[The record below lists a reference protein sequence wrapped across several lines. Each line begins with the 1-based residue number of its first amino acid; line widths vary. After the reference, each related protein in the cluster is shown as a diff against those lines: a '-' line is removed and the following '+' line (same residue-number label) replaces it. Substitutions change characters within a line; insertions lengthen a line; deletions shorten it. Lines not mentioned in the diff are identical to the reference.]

1 MEIRVLRYFLEA
13 AREESITRAAERL
26 HISQPTLSK
35 QLKDLEEEL
44 GQKLFTRT
52 NYSIHIT
59 EAGMLLR
66 KRAEDILDMVDKTA
80 SEFQSLD
87 TDIGGD
93 IHIGCAES
101 DGIKYLA
108 KCLNTLHE
116 VNPGIRYHLHSGNT
130 EDITER
136 LDKGILDFAVI
147 VQNVDLSKYNYLKLP
162 CSDIWGIIMRQD
174 SPLADK
180 KAVQVEDLLDLPL
193 ICSRQ
198 GMAVDYPKFFGEK
211 VDSLNVVAT
220 FNLVYN
226 AAILVREG
234 LGYAFSFDKL
244 VDTSPGSGL
253 CFRPLSP
260 ALETD
265 MYVIWKKYQMFSPAA
280 KLLLEEMKEQFSK
293 SENFIN
299 NNQTTIYSV

>member
-1 MEIRVLRYFLEA
+1 MEIRVLRYFLET

-44 GQKLFTRT
+44 GQKLFTRS
-52 NYSIHIT
+52 NYSVRLT

-80 SEFQSLD
+80 NEFQTLEE
-87 TDIGGD
+87 DIGGD

-108 KCLNTLHE
+108 RCLNVLHE
-116 VNPGIRYHLHSGNT
+116 INPRIRCHLHSGNT
-130 EDITER
+130 EDIVGR

-147 VQNVDLSKYNYLKLP
+147 VQDVDLSKYNYLELP
-162 CSDIWGIIMRQD
+162 STDIWGIIMRQD
-174 SPLADK
+174 SPLSEK
-180 KAVQVEDLLDLPL
+180 KAVRMEDLLDLPL

-211 VDSLNVVAT
+211 VDGLNVVAT
-220 FNLVYN
+220 FNLIYN

-234 LGYAFSFDKL
+234 LGYALSFDKL

-253 CFRPLSP
+253 TFRPLVP
-260 ALETD
+260 ALETK

-280 KLLLEEMKEQFSK
+280 ELLLKEMKDQFSK
-293 SENFIN
+293 K
-299 NNQTTIYSV
+299 